1 MTAPE
6 EDDGRFA
13 ERMQQIR
20 ERLGISQ
27 SALVGRLR
35 DNGWSKVHQTT
46 LSRIEKGERP
56 VRLGEA
62 RAIAAALGVPL
73 SRLVEPDPA
82 SFVRAELI
90 RQSTAVQNAFF
101 ELTEKAHEFLR
112 LQAQLR
118 KALDRFHDGDY
129 QIGGEQGTPMPSSF
143 TQEALGPN
151 DPLTLQLEEAIDDA
165 RSGFMQNP
173 DAYGVIR
180 FEAPADL
187 PSGVSFDDHLH
198 DHETGA

>member
-46 LSRIEKGERP
+46 VSRIEKGERP

-62 RAIAAALGVPL
+62 RAIASALGVPL

-90 RQSTAVQNAFF
+90 RQSAAVQNAFF
-101 ELTEKAHEFLR
+101 ELTKKAHEFLR

-151 DPLTLQLEEAIDDA
+151 DPLTWKLEEAIDDA
-165 RSGFMQNP
+165 RSGFVQNP

-180 FEAPADL
+180 FEAPPDL
-187 PSGVSFDDHLH
+187 PSGVSFDDQLH

>member
-1 MTAPE
+1 MSSPE

-27 SALVGRLR
+27 GALVGRLR
-35 DNGWSKVHQTT
+35 DNGWTKVHQTT
-46 LSRIEKGERP
+46 VSRIEKGERP

-82 SFVRAELI
+82 SFVRAEI
-90 RQSTAVQNAFF
+90 TRQNAAVYNAFF
-101 ELTEKAHEFLR
+101 ELTEKAHELLR

-118 KALDRFHDGDY
+118 KALDRFHEGDY
-129 QIGGEQGTPMPSSF
+129 QIGGEPGTPMPSSF

-151 DPLTLQLEEAIDDA
+151 DPLTLQLEEAIADA
-165 RSGFMQNP
+165 RSGFAQNP
-173 DAYGVIR
+173 NAHSVVR
-180 FEAPADL
+180 FEPPADR
-187 PSGVSFDDHLH
+187 PSGVSFDNHLH
-198 DHETGA
+198 DRETGA

>member
-13 ERMQQIR
+13 ERMQQYR

-35 DNGWSKVHQTT
+35 ENGWSKVHQTT
-46 LSRIEKGERP
+46 VSRIEKGERP

-62 RAIAAALGVPL
+62 RAIASALGVPL

-82 SFVRAELI
+82 SFVRAELT
-90 RQSTAVQNAFF
+90 RESAAVYNAFA

-118 KALDRFHDGDY
+118 KALARFHDGDY
-129 QIGGEQGTPMPSSF
+129 QIGGNPGIPMPSSF

-151 DPLTLQLEEAIDDA
+151 DPLTWELEEAIDDA

-187 PSGVSFDDHLH
+187 PSGVSFDDHLD

>member
-46 LSRIEKGERP
+46 VSRIEKGERP

-62 RAIAAALGVPL
+62 RAIASALGVPL

-82 SFVRAELI
+82 SFVRAELS
-90 RQSTAVQNAFF
+90 RQDAAVHNAFF

-118 KALDRFHDGDY
+118 KAVDRFHSGDY
-129 QIGGEQGTPMPSSF
+129 QIAGEPGIPMPSSF
-143 TQEALGPN
+143 IQEALGPN
-151 DPLTLQLEEAIDDA
+151 DPLELQLEEALDDA
-165 RSGFMQNP
+165 KTGFMQNP
-173 DAYGVIR
+173 DSYGMIR
-180 FEAPADL
+180 FKAPADL

-198 DHETGA
+198 NHET